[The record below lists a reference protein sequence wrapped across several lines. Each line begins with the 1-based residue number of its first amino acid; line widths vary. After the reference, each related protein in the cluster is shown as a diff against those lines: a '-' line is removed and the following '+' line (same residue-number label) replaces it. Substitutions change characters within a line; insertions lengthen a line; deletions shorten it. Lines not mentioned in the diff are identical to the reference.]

1 MQTNPQHG
9 EEETQNQDVK
19 VKNNESTTTETPD
32 CRSGRPDL
40 DFNGN
45 HFTLM
50 VSLKV
55 SLKIIFEKS
64 DVKKACRI
72 TKLAKI

>member
-1 MQTNPQHG
+1 MNLQH
-9 EEETQNQDVK
+9 
-19 VKNNESTTTETPD
+19 
-32 CRSGRPDL
+32 CRSGPKNVRPGL

-45 HFTLM
+45 HLTVM

-72 TKLAKI
+72 TKLAKIKKWHYKNIFI